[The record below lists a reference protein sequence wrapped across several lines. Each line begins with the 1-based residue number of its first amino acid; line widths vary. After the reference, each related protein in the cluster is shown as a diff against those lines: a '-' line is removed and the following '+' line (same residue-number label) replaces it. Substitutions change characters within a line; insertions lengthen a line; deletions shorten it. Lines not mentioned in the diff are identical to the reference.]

1 MRLLMEAA
9 ITFMATNMDELF
21 ILMTLYLSV
30 DEQSRKREII
40 LGQFLGLSFL
50 IALSV
55 LGSIGTNILPTQYL
69 PLFGIIPIFLGV
81 KGIIAYFN
89 QQKKQLKG
97 NKTSQL
103 LVSKEPMIKKVL
115 EITAIFITSG
125 ADNIGLYIPLFTKQ
139 TKEEMFWT
147 ILAFFALLPIWN
159 LFAQS
164 LANLPLLKKT
174 IHKYKNIIAPLV
186 FVFLGLYLL
195 FS

>member
-30 DEQSRKREII
+30 DEQLRKREII

-115 EITAIFITSG
+115 EITR
-125 ADNIGLYIPLFTKQ
+125 
-139 TKEEMFWT
+139 
-147 ILAFFALLPIWN
+147 
-159 LFAQS
+159 
-164 LANLPLLKKT
+164 LLKISK
-174 IHKYKNIIAPLV
+174 IYVASFK
-186 FVFLGLYLL
+186 
-195 FS
+195 